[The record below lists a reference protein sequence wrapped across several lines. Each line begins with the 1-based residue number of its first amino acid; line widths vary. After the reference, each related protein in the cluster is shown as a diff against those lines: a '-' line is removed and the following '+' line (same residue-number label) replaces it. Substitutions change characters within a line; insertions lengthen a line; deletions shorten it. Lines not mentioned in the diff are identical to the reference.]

1 MTHDEERV
9 FYLEKFETKNA
20 VVFTFQGKR
29 TKLLQNAFTGA
40 NFSYSEN
47 FVLICIGHD
56 DQMRSGKQGLL
67 FWISSNFTFFPH
79 VFWSFNFLGVIGNTN
94 CFVRW
99 WTLINRRKRG
109 WNSPIWR
116 FRRPRRPNTKSK
128 SFLNEPTTQGNK
140 LIARWY

>member
-1 MTHDEERV
+1 MTHDDVRG
-9 FYLEKFETKNA
+9 FFFLKKFETKNA

-67 FWISSNFTFFPH
+67 F
-79 VFWSFNFLGVIGNTN
+79 
-94 CFVRW
+94 
-99 WTLINRRKRG
+99 
-109 WNSPIWR
+109 
-116 FRRPRRPNTKSK
+116 
-128 SFLNEPTTQGNK
+128 
-140 LIARWY
+140 